1 VIFSKKLTHWHI
13 LFGTTMLLVIVLLS
27 SCGAGNTTGTTAP
40 PTPKPP
46 TPTPTPNVLTQTFT
60 GKDFTI
66 KYPTNWKNSSA
77 DPLTTFTDPS
87 GPYIMT
93 IGTGPNP
100 NDAMP
105 LDKMAND
112 SLSNVKASMKDAEV
126 VNMPA
131 TITIDGQ
138 TWSQFAISDKGS
150 DTGMEVVALATN
162 RPDNSPNTKGYVI
175 IYTAQKASF
184 DQIATTYFM
193 PMLQSFK
200 FNS

>member
-1 VIFSKKLTHWHI
+1 
-13 LFGTTMLLVIVLLS
+13 
-27 SCGAGNTTGTTAP
+27 
-40 PTPKPP
+40 
-46 TPTPTPNVLTQTFT
+46 
-60 GKDFTI
+60 
-66 KYPTNWKNSSA
+66 
-77 DPLTTFTDPS
+77 
-87 GPYIMT
+87 MT